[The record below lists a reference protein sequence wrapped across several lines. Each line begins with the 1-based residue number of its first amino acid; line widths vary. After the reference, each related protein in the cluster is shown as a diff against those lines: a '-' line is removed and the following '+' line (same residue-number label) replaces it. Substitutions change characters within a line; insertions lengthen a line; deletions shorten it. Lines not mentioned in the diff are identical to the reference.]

1 MDQLKTG
8 KIGGYNFETVQ
19 NVSCLGSKFT
29 AGVASPL
36 VLLGDLRFALAR
48 KNVNI
53 AALERGILWRMVDL
67 KQEDEHFLVYIMRSM
82 SNTTMVW
89 SIAYIYDRKRWRN
102 RPCLKWARM
111 STHKNLLCWL
121 RNNWCNFILKVQ
133 FRFYHLTILVS
144 DNSHLNQSSDVNW
157 GINDLFVHL
166 LILFLSRI

>member
-53 AALERGILWRMVDL
+53 AALERGILWRMVNL
-67 KQEDEHFLVYIMRSM
+67 KQED
-82 SNTTMVW
+82 
-89 SIAYIYDRKRWRN
+89 AYIYDRKRWRN

-157 GINDLFVHL
+157 CINDLFVHL